1 MGKRLSYEQK
11 KEKFVVDAINK
22 MFKISGHK
30 VTYDDIKDRKDA
42 WYQEYTMTEK
52 QNDKWQEWGI
62 KELQKKLN
70 LTETYAKR
78 QMAMV
83 SLMWGLKFSDIVIKK
98 NIMKQILCKL
108 IQKITFGKV
117 CLGWCKI

>member
-11 KEKFVVDAINK
+11 KEKFVVDTINK
-22 MFKISGHK
+22 MFKIAGHQ

-52 QNDKWQEWGI
+52 QYDKWQEWGI

-78 QMAMV
+78 QMSMV
-83 SLMWGLKFSDIVIKK
+83 GLMWGLKFSDS
-98 NIMKQILCKL
+98 NIYKEKQYEKDSL
-108 IQKITFGKV
+108 
-117 CLGWCKI
+117 

>member
-22 MFKISGHK
+22 MFKIAGHK

-83 SLMWGLKFSDIVIKK
+83 SLMWGLKFSDS
-98 NIMKQILCKL
+98 NIYKEKTYEKDSL
-108 IQKITFGKV
+108 
-117 CLGWCKI
+117 

>member
-83 SLMWGLKFSDIVIKK
+83 SLMWGLKFSDLDIYKEK
-98 NIMKQILCKL
+98 HYETDSL
-108 IQKITFGKV
+108 
-117 CLGWCKI
+117 